1 MKIYKIIGVV
11 CSLFLLIGCQKKE
24 APITPPS
31 QVLEEYLTAMKAQDG
46 NAMARYTLSEKGDDF
61 TISEEDAAAIGLRGE
76 LLQDFYSYVLT
87 FTYEIDKEEIQLEEE
102 RASVDIIL
110 HTYDI
115 MAVLNAG
122 VEAHKEEFGKIKG
135 EAGSVE
141 EKSQRIAEILIQDFA
156 DAAQSY
162 EASYTFTFVLVEDAW
177 KLQDEELSSFY
188 QLLLN
193 TSLSE

>member
-1 MKIYKIIGVV
+1 MKKNRIVWIV
-11 CSLFLLIGCQKKE
+11 CSIFLLIGCQKKE
-24 APITPPS
+24 APQVTPV
-31 QVLEEYLTAMKAQDG
+31 QVLDSYLAAMKAQDG
-46 NAMARYTLSEKGDDF
+46 SEMAKYTKSAKGDDF

-76 LLQDFYSYVLT
+76 LLQEFYSYVLA
-87 FTYEIDKEEIQLEEE
+87 FTYDIDKEEIQLEEE
-102 RASVDIIL
+102 RASVDITL

-135 EAGSVE
+135 EEGSDE
-141 EKSQRIAEILIQDFA
+141 EKSQRIAEILIQGFA
-156 DAAQSY
+156 DEPQSY
-162 EASYTFTFVLVEDAW
+162 EAAYTFTFVLVEDAW

>member
-24 APITPPS
+24 APITPPA

-135 EAGSVE
+135 EAGSDE
-141 EKSQRIAEILIQDFA
+141 EKSQRIAEILIQSFA